1 MGRSRTLVGG
11 RVPYYGVSRRVAK
24 SEKSVKFVKSV
35 KFGKRRRSQ
44 SEVGG
49 VSLGVGSVTGLS
61 GSGQTFIDFVSV

>member
-24 SEKSVKFVKSV
+24 SEKSVKSV
-35 KFGKRRRSQ
+35 KFGKRHRSQ
-44 SEVGG
+44 WEVAGF
-49 VSLGVGSVTGLS
+49 SLGVGSVTGLS